1 MALDPTIP
9 LGVKPIDFLGSAG
22 NLLNLARGAQAL
34 EQEQA
39 MNPIQQQ
46 KAALEL
52 KTLRETQD
60 AEINRQKGLSRQ
72 AVTGADV
79 AEFNQAGQ
87 IEGVMQRTLN
97 PLYRPEWIANAV
109 KNPQQA
115 INDIRLSTDR
125 AIAGGVP
132 VDRAE
137 AYKASMYAVLADA
150 KRANNP
156 DLLGNWM
163 FNNLVGQLPP
173 EKQQPLLAPGGAPP
187 VSAGGVPGYPVL
199 GPSGNTFQSFQV
211 GPRPTA
217 PAMPQEG
224 VQTGS
229 VPLSTGIQE
238 RPVDLSLSETGPAN
252 KQGAGVPLM
261 QPAAPAQPQGVTA
274 EMMSARPVGAA
285 GAMKMP
291 DLLYPVRT
299 PGQAFLPVQGEDD
312 DRALGQK
319 YKNGLIAAQ
328 PVMTKARRDL
338 EEVISMADKIEKAGF
353 FDSAGVMGAAERK
366 LKSALGNT
374 DYQKLSKDLAN
385 ARIATIQA
393 KGGSLDTVGGQELVR
408 ISNGDETYSPIVLK
422 SVAQRAYGDVIAT
435 ELEGRAAAAFAQRYG
450 DANHNTFKQMWSK
463 NADSRIFEIMALPK
477 LIQDKSDRIKAANE
491 ILKNAT
497 PKEREEF
504 NRKYQNI
511 LRLEQTGSL

>member
-22 NLLNLARGAQAL
+22 NLLYLARGAQAL
-34 EQEQA
+34 EQEQV

-46 KAALEL
+46 KAALDL
-52 KTLRETQD
+52 LTAQKTQQ
-60 AEINRQKGLSRQ
+60 AEIEREKALSQQAQTGAEKGQFELGTNYEERMRRLIAGLSENESFRNVLQ
-72 AVTGADV
+72 DPSAALMDV
-79 AEFNQAGQ
+79 EDAKDRMIQAG
-87 IEGVMQRTLN
+87 IPKKTV
-97 PLYRPEWIANAV
+97 
-109 KNPQQA
+109 
-115 INDIRLSTDR
+115 
-125 AIAGGVP
+125 
-132 VDRAE
+132 
-137 AYKASMYAVLADA
+137 VLMTSSLTSKIADA
-150 KRANNP
+150 KK
-156 DLLGNWM
+156 LGNKTPVDEW
-163 FNNLVGQLPP
+163 FYNNIIGSQTPGT
-173 EKQQPLLAPGGAPP
+173 QQQLLAPAGTPQ
-187 VSAGGVPGYPVL
+187 VSFGGVPGSVVATPR
-199 GPSGNTFQSFQV
+199 GAEF
-211 GPRPTA
+211 RPTLITPSQPM
-217 PAMPQEG
+217 PAEQMPQQG
-224 VQTGS
+224 VQTGG
-229 VPLSTGIQE
+229 VPLSMGIKNIPYNLGQ
-238 RPVDLSLSETGPAN
+238 SETGPAN
-252 KQGAGVPLM
+252 KQGPGVPLM
-261 QPAAPAQPQGVTA
+261 QPQAAAPAQPQGIT
-274 EMMSARPVGAA
+274 A
-285 GAMKMP
+285 GAMTMP
-291 DLLYPVRT
+291 ALNYPVRT

-319 YKNGLIAAQ
+319 YRNGLIAAQ

-338 EEVISMADKIEKAGF
+338 EEVVSMADKIEKAAV

-366 LKSALGNT
+366 IKSALGDI

-408 ISNGDETYSPIVLK
+408 ISNGDETYSPKVLK

-450 DANHNTFKQMWSK
+450 DANHNTFKQTWSK

-477 LIQDKSDRIKAANE
+477 LIQDKSERIKAANE

>member
-1 MALDPTIP
+1 MPIDPNIAM
-9 LGVKPIDFLGSAG
+9 GVKPIDFLGPAG
-22 NLLNLARGAQAL
+22 NYLNLARGVQAL

-39 MNPIQQQ
+39 MNPIQQE
-46 KAALEL
+46 KARTEL
-52 KTLRETQD
+52 KTLQATQA
-60 AEINRQKGLSRQ
+60 AEIARQKAISGQS
-72 AVTGADV
+72 VV
-79 AEFNQAGQ
+79 AEEQARFNQAGSVQ
-87 IEGVMQRTLN
+87 EKLQRTFA
-97 PLYRPEWIANAV
+97 PLFKLDSFQDVTKDTRAAFRDVMAAKRQAIAAGVPEDSAEMFAASLYARIEESLAR
-109 KNPQQA
+109 KNQTPVNEWAFSQLFSGQTPSAQQQA
-115 INDIRLSTDR
+115 
-125 AIAGGVP
+125 
-132 VDRAE
+132 
-137 AYKASMYAVLADA
+137 
-150 KRANNP
+150 
-156 DLLGNWM
+156 
-163 FNNLVGQLPP
+163 F
-173 EKQQPLLAPGGAPP
+173 APYGAPS
-187 VSAGGVPGYPVL
+187 VNAGGVPGYPVAEP
-199 GPSGNTFQSFQV
+199 GGNRFQPFQV

-224 VQTGS
+224 GQTGA
-229 VPLSTGIQE
+229 IQPPKLIMQPAQVYE
-238 RPVDLSLSETGPAN
+238 SSLSPIPPGMAAAST
-252 KQGAGVPLM
+252 QM

-274 EMMSARPVGAA
+274 TQMSMR
-285 GAMKMP
+285 
-291 DLLYPVRT
+291 YPQRT
-299 PGQAFLPVQGEDD
+299 PGQAFLPVQGEEE
-312 DRALGQK
+312 DRVLGQK
-319 YKNGLIAAQ
+319 YVSGLIAAQ

-338 EEVISMADKIEKAGF
+338 EEVVSMADKIEKAAV

-366 LKSALGNT
+366 VKSALGDI

-408 ISNGDETYSPIVLK
+408 ISNGDETYSPKVLK

-450 DANHNTFKQMWSK
+450 DANHNTFKQTWSK

-477 LIQDKSDRIKAANE
+477 LIQDKSERIKAANE